1 MKTTKNHIISNIAII
16 FMIAMFLS
24 CNNSPQKIQDF
35 LADQNLP
42 IGVAKNINHIYTDS
56 SIVKSK
62 LSAPILLDFSN
73 RSEHP
78 YSEFPKGLK
87 VISFDENGD
96 SITISSKYGISY
108 SKTQVT
114 EIRDQVII
122 ENHRQKIKLHTEQL
136 FWDQKTHFF
145 YTEKG
150 FLLTTQN
157 DTIRGV
163 GFESNEKLTHWNMR
177 STQGNI
183 YVKDMQ

>member
-1 MKTTKNHIISNIAII
+1 MKTNFNNIITSIAII

-24 CNNSPQKIQDF
+24 CNNNTQKVQDF

-42 IGVAKNINHIYTDS
+42 IGVAENINHVYSDS

-62 LSAPILLDFSN
+62 LSAPLLLDFSN
-73 RSEHP
+73 RKEHP
-78 YSEFPKGLK
+78 YTEFPKGLK

-108 SKTQVT
+108 SKTHVT
-114 EIRDQVII
+114 EIRDQVLI
-122 ENHRQKIKLHTEQL
+122 ENHQQKIKLKTNQL

-145 YTEKG
+145 YTEKE

-157 DTIRGV
+157 DTIRGI
-163 GFESNEKLTHWNMR
+163 GFESNEKLTNWNMR

-183 YVKDMQ
+183 YVKDFK

>member
-1 MKTTKNHIISNIAII
+1 MV
-16 FMIAMFLS
+16 AMFLS
-24 CNNSPQKIQDF
+24 CNNSPQKVQDF

-62 LSAPILLDFSN
+62 LSAPILLDYSN

-87 VISFDENGD
+87 VVTFDENGD
-96 SITISSKYGISY
+96 SITVSSKYGISY
-108 SKTQVT
+108 SKTYVT
-114 EIRDQVII
+114 EIRNQVLV
-122 ENHRQKIKLHTEQL
+122 ENHRQNIKLYTEQL
-136 FWDQKTHFF
+136 FWDQKTNFF
-145 YTEKG
+145 YTERG

-183 YVKDMQ
+183 YVKDLQ

>member
-1 MKTTKNHIISNIAII
+1 MKTFFNNIISSIAII
-16 FMIAMFLS
+16 LMVAMFLS
-24 CNNSPQKIQDF
+24 CNNNSKQVQDF

-42 IGVAKNINHIYTDS
+42 IGIAKNINHTYSDS

-62 LSAPILLDFSN
+62 LSAELLLDFSN
-73 RSEHP
+73 RKEHP
-78 YSEFPKGLK
+78 YTEFPKGLK
-87 VISFDENGD
+87 VVSFDENGD

-114 EIRDQVII
+114 EIRDQVLI
-122 ENHRQKIKLHTEQL
+122 ENHRKKIKLRTEQL

-163 GFESNEKLTHWNMR
+163 GFESNENLTNWNMR

-183 YVKDMQ
+183 YVKDFQ

>member
-1 MKTTKNHIISNIAII
+1 MV
-16 FMIAMFLS
+16 AMFLS
-24 CNNSPQKIQDF
+24 CNNNSKQVQDF

-42 IGVAKNINHIYTDS
+42 IGIAKNINHTYSDS
-56 SIVKSK
+56 SFVKSK
-62 LSAPILLDFSN
+62 LSTELLLDFTN
-73 RSEHP
+73 RKEHP
-78 YSEFPKGLK
+78 YTEFPKGLK

-96 SITISSKYGISY
+96 SITISSKYGISF

-114 EIRDQVII
+114 EIRNQVLI
-122 ENHRQKIKLHTEQL
+122 ENHKQKIKLRTEQL

-157 DTIRGV
+157 DTFSGI
-163 GFESNEKLTHWNMR
+163 GFESNENLTNWNMR

-183 YVKDMQ
+183 YVKDF